1 MGVAGNNF
9 PGISDFHRELI
20 NRFFNPKSY
29 FIFSFINELKTHEA
43 LLENPENVAIIGL
56 VVDEIINA
64 PDKIEMLFSLTR
76 IPGFDVFYH
85 TLMEK
90 VEYLR
95 TTHLTTNQMMETV
108 KELGISLAITF
119 TSMMTRADSKNEL
132 LSYAGLKKTQST
144 SFSSPQESPS
154 LRDNPSDTGGLTQ
167 KPISQTSGKQTESS
181 NLEELFQGGQ
191 KAREAPDPW
200 DFFSDDVFKKLD
212 EIDGLLEE
220 FKRQRHSR
228 SLLRKVK
235 IAFQELREWAMI
247 QGNEGIEAIS
257 MRTLGVLNLAL
268 RTFSFPLEKVLTDVE
283 ESVKALR
290 EVNRSGW
297 AGENLD
303 IVPVVLHRLEKL
315 YKEVEEIAQSEGTS
329 ETAFETADLSEV
341 LPVDNQPVEEES
353 DFELDEEFDQDFRPQ
368 DQTGEEIDETVA
380 SHPAED
386 TESAKS
392 FEEDP
397 FLDEE
402 AASDDEKEIFL
413 EENVSAKVSEPED
426 SGENIF
432 KEKSAD
438 RKEAGIPTLGDNDFS
453 VSEMEKLYDE
463 MFPREEAVSESASDS
478 EETISAATDESQE
491 QEQEIEEVA
500 VTDSSLGEILDE
512 TFLLSEVD
520 EDQVPEAADTG
531 ENGAIS
537 LPGEDD
543 EDLLQVIDELAEELP
558 TDSSQTNGEQP
569 SEQPHRYHTNLLK
582 SEEDQVSEE
591 KIASDAN
598 PTFQEKSFPKS
609 EQIPLVTRGGKDF
622 VEEAEMYFQF
632 AKRAFSLFQKDIN
645 NHRAYEDVELACY
658 SLKILARKLGYEY
671 VTRIVDRIET
681 IFKKILSRE
690 LLLNKENISYISDV
704 VLELE
709 KRGKQNRLSDE
720 DVYSWASEV
729 LATLASFEESFLSK
743 KIEDKEN
750 NRDSETDGPKDPL
763 EFLMYDDTGK
773 YFKQLLNE

>member
-9 PGISDFHRELI
+9 PGISDFHKELI

-64 PDKIEMLFSLTR
+64 PDKIETLFNLTR

-95 TTHLTTNQMMETV
+95 VTHLTTNQMMETV

-132 LSYAGLKKTQST
+132 LSYAGLKKTKPT
-144 SFSSPQESPS
+144 PFSPPKEPSLQESPPD
-154 LRDNPSDTGGLTQ
+154 RKEPTGETRPEPMKKPVEPSGVED
-167 KPISQTSGKQTESS
+167 
-181 NLEELFQGGQ
+181 LFQKGPKGP
-191 KAREAPDPW
+191 EPPDPW
-200 DFFSDDVFKKLD
+200 DFFTDDVNEKLD
-212 EIDGLLEE
+212 EIDHLLED
-220 FKRQRHSR
+220 FQTQRHNR
-228 SLLRKVK
+228 SLLKKVK

-268 RTFSFPLEKVLTDVE
+268 RTFGFPLEKVLPDVG
-283 ESVKALR
+283 ESVEALR

-315 YKEVEEIAQSEGTS
+315 YKDVEEIAQSESTS
-329 ETAFETADLSEV
+329 ETAPETHDVADAFSE
-341 LPVDNQPVEEES
+341 DNPPVEPES
-353 DFELDEEFDQDFRPQ
+353 DFEWDEEFDQHSLPQ
-368 DQTGEEIDETVA
+368 DQMGDESDEIETSRLLEETGLSEG
-380 SHPAED
+380 
-386 TESAKS
+386 
-392 FEEDP
+392 FEEGP
-397 FLDEE
+397 LFDEE
-402 AASDDEKEIFL
+402 SVTGDEESSH
-413 EENVSAKVSEPED
+413 EDSKVAEPED
-426 SGENIF
+426 SGETVTE
-432 KEKSAD
+432 EKSAD
-438 RKEAGIPTLGDNDFS
+438 AEEVEIPTLADSDFS
-453 VSEMEKLYDE
+453 VSEMEKLYEE
-463 MFPREEAVSESASDS
+463 MFPQEDAVSESVSGADETIPAGADESS
-478 EETISAATDESQE
+478 EPQVEETETEDAP
-491 QEQEIEEVA
+491 
-500 VTDSSLGEILDE
+500 LGEISNETFILSELDE
-512 TFLLSEVD
+512 DKISETVGSD
-520 EDQVPEAADTG
+520 ESDAL
-531 ENGAIS
+531 S

-543 EDLLQVIDELAEELP
+543 EDLLQVIDELAGELP
-558 TDSSQTNGEQP
+558 SDSPEPDEQRP
-569 SEQPHRYHTNLLK
+569 SEQSRHYHTNLLG
-582 SEEDQVSEE
+582 SEDDQAVES
-591 KIASDAN
+591 ADTSDAGT
-598 PTFQEKSFPKS
+598 PLQKGSFS
-609 EQIPLVTRGGKDF
+609 ESEHAPLIMRGGKDF

-632 AKRAFSLFQKDIN
+632 AKRAFSLFKKDAN

-690 LLLNKENISYISDV
+690 LLLKEENISYISDV

-709 KRGKQNRLSDE
+709 KRGKQNRLADKE
-720 DVYSWASEV
+720 VYPWASDV
-729 LATLASFEESFLSK
+729 LSTLASFEEHFLNKKMESK
-743 KIEDKEN
+743 KESH
-750 NRDSETDGPKDPL
+750 DSEAEEPKDPL